1 MIYPR
6 PNCLTIW
13 IVIRKTKFND
23 ICSCIHTQTF
33 TVITIDYHF
42 RVVEYF
48 YHRIQTWMEMI
59 NHPLQNCMLDHLN
72 SVHQRAFWYYFRSIV
87 AKEDNPVK
95 LNKNL
100 FKCFVE
106 ISWRNNSSL
115 DVHTPMIFFIYK
127 TLIVIQISNSFGFN
141 SLITAEFHAN
151 MFQNC
156 NINCSFLSSSDY
168 VSPLKHTGLNGINKF
183 LSKREITA
191 F

>member
-13 IVIRKTKFND
+13 IVIGKTKFND
-23 ICSCIHTQTF
+23 ICSCIHTQTP

-42 RVVEYF
+42 HVVEYF

-100 FKCFVE
+100 FKFFVE

-115 DVHTPMIFFIYK
+115 DVHTPKIFFYIK
-127 TLIVIQISNSFGFN
+127 
-141 SLITAEFHAN
+141 
-151 MFQNC
+151 
-156 NINCSFLSSSDY
+156 
-168 VSPLKHTGLNGINKF
+168 PL
-183 LSKREITA
+183 
-191 F
+191 